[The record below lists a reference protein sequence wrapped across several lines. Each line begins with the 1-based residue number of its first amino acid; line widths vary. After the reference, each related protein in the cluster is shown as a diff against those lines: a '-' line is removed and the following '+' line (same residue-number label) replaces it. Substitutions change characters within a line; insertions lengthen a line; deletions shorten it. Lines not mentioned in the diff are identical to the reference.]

1 MKQTKR
7 FNRTPLKLPMT
18 RTSEVARVRRQLQY
32 HGWPRLQMALI
43 VLLTGGA
50 GFLASHALRLAGLD
64 SMLLRYPL
72 AVLLAYAVFLLL
84 MWLWTRW
91 CWDAVADGAA
101 EVAGNGGGGSSSPR
115 AGPSWGG
122 SGGHSG
128 GGGASASWAE
138 ASAPS
143 ITNTDDASLLE
154 VADGEAGLP
163 LLAVLGLLALVATVL
178 LASIWVVWSAPVLMA
193 ELLVDAAIVGGLY
206 RRMQG
211 MGAQGWW
218 RRCLS
223 HTFWPLLGLVVFF
236 TAFGWGAQQLAPD
249 AVNLMQV
256 VQAL

>member
-18 RTSEVARVRRQLQY
+18 RSSEVARARRQLQR

-72 AVLLAYAVFLLL
+72 AVLLAYTVFLLL
-84 MWLWTRW
+84 MWLWIRW
-91 CWDAVADGAA
+91 RWDAVADGAA
-101 EVAGNGGGGSSSPR
+101 EVAGNGGGGGSSPR

-122 SGGHSG
+122 NGGNSG

-143 ITNTDDASLLE
+143 ITDTDGASLLE

-178 LASIWVVWSAPVLMA
+178 LASVWVVWSAPVLMA

-218 RRCLS
+218 RLCLS

-236 TAFGWGAQQLAPD
+236 AALGWGAQQLAPD

>member
-7 FNRTPLKLPMT
+7 FNRSPLKLPMT
-18 RTSEVARVRRQLQY
+18 RSSEVARARRQLQY

-72 AVLLAYAVFLLL
+72 AVLLAYTVFLLL
-84 MWLWTRW
+84 MWLWIRW
-91 CWDAVADGAA
+91 RWDAVADGVA
-101 EVAGNGGGGSSSPR
+101 EVVGNGGGGGSSPR

-122 SGGHSG
+122 NGGHSG
-128 GGGASASWAE
+128 GGGASSSWAE
-138 ASAPS
+138 ASTPS
-143 ITNTDDASLLE
+143 LTDTDGASLLE

-163 LLAVLGLLALVATVL
+163 LLAVAGIIALAAGVL
-178 LASIWVVWSAPVLMA
+178 LASAWVVWSAPVLMA

-218 RRCLS
+218 QLCLS
-223 HTFWPLLGLVVFF
+223 HTIWPLLGLLVFF
-236 TAFGWGAQQLAPD
+236 AVLGWFAQQLAPD

>member
-18 RTSEVARVRRQLQY
+18 RSSEVARARRQLQH

-72 AVLLAYAVFLLL
+72 AVLLAYTVFLLL
-84 MWLWTRW
+84 MWLWIRW
-91 CWDAVADGAA
+91 RWDAVADGAA
-101 EVAGNGGGGSSSPR
+101 GVAGNGGGGGSSSR

-138 ASAPS
+138 ASTPS
-143 ITNTDDASLLE
+143 IADADGASLLE

-178 LASIWVVWSAPVLMA
+178 LASVWVVWSAPVLMA

-218 RRCLS
+218 RLCLS

-236 TAFGWGAQQLAPD
+236 AALGWGAQQLAPE